1 MQLRT
6 AGFGAVVP
14 CPCPHEAPQSAAL
27 LALDWTS
34 FIIELALVAKVLYK
48 HQLQLRSYLGYLW
61 AARAQLRASP
71 TTWAFIVLQLRRV
84 YVHTYWMRG
93 AYDWCA
99 ACWFCVLLS
108 SCRGSRGCPDLV
120 HLAGALPVRTRRRR
134 SCWTS

>member
-14 CPCPHEAPQSAAL
+14 CACPHEAPQSAAL

-71 TTWAFIVLQLRRV
+71 MTWAFTLCDTPLRGV
-84 YVHTYWMRG
+84 TQG
-93 AYDWCA
+93 TIQ
-99 ACWFCVLLS
+99 S
-108 SCRGSRGCPDLV
+108 
-120 HLAGALPVRTRRRR
+120 
-134 SCWTS
+134 